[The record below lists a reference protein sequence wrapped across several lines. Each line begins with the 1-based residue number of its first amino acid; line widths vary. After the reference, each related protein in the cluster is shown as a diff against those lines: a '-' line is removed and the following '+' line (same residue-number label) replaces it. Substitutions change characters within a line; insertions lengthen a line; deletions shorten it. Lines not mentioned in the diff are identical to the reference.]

1 MAAPDNQSMIAGLF
15 TTPQE
20 YQQQQQAQ
28 NLALGAEMARL
39 TPSQQGLANIYAGG
53 RGLGQAVGGA
63 LGAPDEQLQMITQQ
77 QQLLKGL
84 DLNDPQA
91 LVMGARQA
99 TQMGNINLANSLL
112 QKADQAQQR
121 ALTQVNLGETYQSK
135 QRMQQ
140 AQTLLPQLVMQDG
153 KIDQNV
159 LRSLASTPEGQ
170 AALNSYTTTQKNL
183 RQSGLTAGAQ
193 ALPNPFDAF
202 VQDPNIPPAIQKY
215 ASQLKTSLD
224 QGLIEPEKINDYTKG
239 IVDMVSRAENLSQ
252 NRDIQKANTQFNQ
265 MMAQSNFDLKQA
277 LEANKPK
284 QFSYIQ
290 KKEIDEITLAE
301 QGAQKANANAD
312 AAQRALPLID
322 QAYSGRIEATTKG
335 LLGAAGI
342 STEAKVANDRL
353 ATLSQSLA
361 LNSPKFS
368 GPTSDKDTA
377 RYDKAVGDLA
387 NPNASPQSKKE
398 ALKDIISLSALAQKQ
413 ASDMRNYFEEK
424 NTLRGFIM
432 PRNAPEAAPETG
444 SNMPMPQG
452 PAPSALPSGVTVKRK
467 GG

>member
-1 MAAPDNQSMIAGLF
+1 MADNQSMIAGLF

-28 NLALGAEMARL
+28 NLALGARMAEM
-39 TPSQQGLANIYAGG
+39 TPSQQGIANIYAGA

-84 DLNDPQA
+84 DLNDPQS
-91 LVMGARQA
+91 LVNGARQA
-99 TQMGNINLANSLL
+99 TQMGNINLANTLL

-193 ALPNPFDAF
+193 ALPNPFDTF
-202 VQDPNIPPAIQKY
+202 VQDPNIPPAIQSY
-215 ASQLKTSLD
+215 AKQLKTSLD

-239 IVDMVSRAENLSQ
+239 IVDMISRAENLSQ
-252 NRDIQKANTQFNQ
+252 NRDIQKSNTEFNR
-265 MMAQSNFDLKQA
+265 MMAESNFA
-277 LEANKPK
+277 LRQSIEANKPK
-284 QFSYIQ
+284 QYSYMQ
-290 KKEIDEITLAE
+290 KNEINKITQAE
-301 QGAQKANANAD
+301 QDAEKAVANAD
-312 AAQRALPLID
+312 AAKRALPFVD
-322 QAYSGRIEATTKG
+322 QAYSGAIEARTKG
-335 LLGAAGI
+335 FLGSVGI

-387 NPNASPQSKKE
+387 NPNASPESKKE
-398 ALKDIISLSALAQKQ
+398 ALKDIIALSTLAQKQ
-413 ASDMRNYFEEK
+413 ASEMRNYFEDK
-424 NTLRGFIM
+424 NTLKGFIM
-432 PRNAPEAAPETG
+432 PRNNPEAAPETS
-444 SNMPMPQG
+444 SNMPLPQG
-452 PAPSALPSGVTVKRK
+452 PAPTGLPAGVTVKRK